1 MFNNDNN
8 DDDDIMNSIGITSVH
23 HIAII
28 TSDYEKSKSFYMNI
42 LGFTIIKEV
51 FRENRNSYKL
61 DLALN
66 NIYTIEL
73 FSFPN
78 PPKRVS
84 RPEACGLRH
93 IAFKV
98 KDLDKTVLYLE
109 SKDVIVDPIRIDEYT
124 GKRFT
129 FIADPDD
136 LPIEFYEA

>member
-1 MFNNDNN
+1 MFNNN
-8 DDDDIMNSIGITSVH
+8 DISNSIGITSVH

-28 TSDYEKSKSFYMNI
+28 TSDYMKSKSFYIDI
-42 LGFTIIKEV
+42 LGFKIIKEV
-51 FRENRNSYKL
+51 YREERNSFKL
-61 DLALN
+61 DLSLN
-66 NIYTIEL
+66 DIYTIEL

-98 KDLDKTVLYLE
+98 NDLDKTVSYLQSKEVNVE
-109 SKDVIVDPIRIDEYT
+109 SIRIDEYT

-136 LPIEFYEA
+136 LPIEFYES